1 MLKKSIRFF
10 ILGIFFLVPSCFVF
24 AETKLEPNGLEIK
37 ADRLEQ
43 ENTSNNTESTA
54 TDAFFNEAT
63 MERYNEIKT
72 RKEEQI
78 KQEKEGFF
86 ITPSKKVEL
95 YSAADFFTEPE
106 EGAAEDSL
114 LQHESTAVAKNE
126 TSTTNETKSA
136 LLLSGSG
143 LGILLT
149 GAAVSVSN
157 YRKGV

>member
-10 ILGIFFLVPSCFVF
+10 ILGSFFLVPSCFVF

-63 MERYNEIKT
+63 MERYNEIKI
-72 RKEEQI
+72 RKEEKI
-78 KQEKEGFF
+78 KQEKEEFF
-86 ITPSKKVEL
+86 LTPSKKVEL

-106 EGAAEDSL
+106 EESL
-114 LQHESTAVAKNE
+114 MQHESTAVAKNE

>member
-1 MLKKSIRFF
+1 MMLKKSIRFF
-10 ILGIFFLVPSCFVF
+10 ILGSFFLVPSCFVF

-78 KQEKEGFF
+78 KQEKEEFF
-86 ITPSKKVEL
+86 LTPSKKVEL
-95 YSAADFFTEPE
+95 YSATDFFTEPE
-106 EGAAEDSL
+106 EESL
-114 LQHESTAVAKNE
+114 MQHESTAVAKNE

>member
-10 ILGIFFLVPSCFVF
+10 ILGSFFLVPSCFVF

-72 RKEEQI
+72 RKKEKI
-78 KQEKEGFF
+78 KQEKEEFF
-86 ITPSKKVEL
+86 LTPSKKVEL
-95 YSAADFFTEPE
+95 YSATDFFTEPE
-106 EGAAEDSL
+106 EESL
-114 LQHESTAVAKNE
+114 MQHESTAVAKNE

>member
-10 ILGIFFLVPSCFVF
+10 ILGSFFLVPSCFVF

-63 MERYNEIKT
+63 MDRYNEIKT
-72 RKEEQI
+72 RKEEKI
-78 KQEKEGFF
+78 KQEKEEFF
-86 ITPSKKVEL
+86 LTPSKKVEL
-95 YSAADFFTEPE
+95 YSATDFFTEPE
-106 EGAAEDSL
+106 EESL
-114 LQHESTAVAKNE
+114 MQHESTAVATNE

>member
-10 ILGIFFLVPSCFVF
+10 ILGSFFLLPSCFVF

-43 ENTSNNTESTA
+43 ENTSNNTESTV

-72 RKEEQI
+72 RKEEKI
-78 KQEKEGFF
+78 KQEKEEFF
-86 ITPSKKVEL
+86 IAPSKKVEL

-106 EGAAEDSL
+106 EESL
-114 LQHESTAVAKNE
+114 IQHESTAVAKNE

>member
-10 ILGIFFLVPSCFVF
+10 ILGSFFLVPSCFVF

-72 RKEEQI
+72 RKEEKI
-78 KQEKEGFF
+78 KQEKEEFF
-86 ITPSKKVEL
+86 IAPSKKVEL

-106 EGAAEDSL
+106 EESL
-114 LQHESTAVAKNE
+114 IQHESTAVAKNE

>member
-10 ILGIFFLVPSCFVF
+10 ILGSFFLVPSCFVF

-72 RKEEQI
+72 RKEEKI
-78 KQEKEGFF
+78 KQEKVEFF
-86 ITPSKKVEL
+86 LTPSKKVEL
-95 YSAADFFTEPE
+95 YSATDFFTEPE
-106 EGAAEDSL
+106 EESL
-114 LQHESTAVAKNE
+114 MQHESTAVAKNE

>member
-10 ILGIFFLVPSCFVF
+10 ILGSFFLVPSCFVF

-72 RKEEQI
+72 RKEEKI
-78 KQEKEGFF
+78 KQEKEEFF
-86 ITPSKKVEL
+86 LTPSKKVEL
-95 YSAADFFTEPE
+95 YSATDFFTEPE
-106 EGAAEDSL
+106 EKSL
-114 LQHESTAVAKNE
+114 MQHESTAVAKNE

>member
-1 MLKKSIRFF
+1 MLKKSMKVLIV
-10 ILGIFFLVPSCFVF
+10 GSFFLVPSCLVL

-43 ENTSNNTESTA
+43 ENTTNNTESIA

-63 MERYNEIKT
+63 MERYNEMKT
-72 RKEEQI
+72 RKEEQF
-78 KQEKEGFF
+78 KQEKAEFF
-86 ITPSKKVEL
+86 LTPSKKVEL
-95 YSAADFFTEPE
+95 YSAADFFTEPVEGQE
-106 EGAAEDSL
+106 EESL
-114 LQHESTAVAKNE
+114 ITHETSAVATNE
-126 TSTTNETKSA
+126 SSTTDETKSA

-157 YRKGV
+157 YRRGV

>member
-10 ILGIFFLVPSCFVF
+10 ILGSFFLVPSCFVF

-72 RKEEQI
+72 RKEEKI
-78 KQEKEGFF
+78 KQEKEEFF
-86 ITPSKKVEL
+86 LTPSKKVEL
-95 YSAADFFTEPE
+95 YSATDFFTEPE
-106 EGAAEDSL
+106 EERL
-114 LQHESTAVAKNE
+114 MQHESTAVATNE

-149 GAAVSVSN
+149 CAAVSVSN

>member
-10 ILGIFFLVPSCFVF
+10 ILGSFFLVPSCFVF

-63 MERYNEIKT
+63 MERYNEIKI
-72 RKEEQI
+72 RKEEKI
-78 KQEKEGFF
+78 KQEKEEFF
-86 ITPSKKVEL
+86 LTPSKKVEL
-95 YSAADFFTEPE
+95 YSATDFFTEPE
-106 EGAAEDSL
+106 EESL
-114 LQHESTAVAKNE
+114 MQHESTAVAKNE